1 MIFIS
6 FLIILVFFF
15 FDYLIIII
23 LIILLFRGHFR
34 IILLIG
40 MFIWLFNDGLFHIL
54 YVDRPALFR
63 LEPFT
68 LLEAFNNEAK
78 SGELAG
84 TVAYNLGTW
93 NAQGMFEIY

>member
-1 MIFIS
+1 
-6 FLIILVFFF
+6 
-15 FDYLIIII
+15 
-23 LIILLFRGHFR
+23 
-34 IILLIG
+34 

-84 TVAYNLGTW
+84 AVAYNLGTW
-93 NAQGMFEIY
+93 NAQGMFEINWLESSETRTNPQVNLLSCKHSIGNVFVRIR